1 MININI
7 NQMSNQGDDHININI
22 NINKEENNLQELP
35 SIQNNNPVN
44 NTNHIQNQ
52 TGVKRKPSAKVSNIG
67 SHTKK
72 AVDIYQQA
80 SMGNKEEI
88 KKKQPKKKDTSR
100 AKIDQSNEFEAKVF
114 NFSEQAIQNHEQNT
128 IGESIEFKND

>member
-7 NQMSNQGDDHININI
+7 NQMNNQGDDHININI

-88 KKKQPKKKDTSR
+88 KKK
-100 AKIDQSNEFEAKVF
+100 
-114 NFSEQAIQNHEQNT
+114 
-128 IGESIEFKND
+128 